1 MALSQETAVAMVA
14 LVVAV
19 PQAIVVVWAWWTKC
33 RCMLARNQ
41 STDDS
46 SASSAESRCQSGQ
59 IRGTPLPSDLR
70 IGASISLEVL
80 FLCQSTGIVGF
91 DLG

>member
-1 MALSQETAVAMVA
+1 MNPRDKRAKLTLMCCDFFFIRRKVAA
-14 LVVAV
+14 
-19 PQAIVVVWAWWTKC
+19 
-33 RCMLARNQ
+33 
-41 STDDS
+41 DG
-46 SASSAESRCQSGQ
+46 SASSAEPRCESGQ

-80 FLCQSTGIVGF
+80 VLFQSTGIVGF